1 MPQTRQLVAILSLRK
16 PGFDPNPDHVRYVKE
31 EMAMQQ
37 VFSGYLGLP
46 LSVPFK

>member
-1 MPQTRQLVAILSLRK
+1 MLQTGQLVTILSLRK
-16 PGFDPNPDHVRYVKE
+16 PGFDPNPDHVEFVRE
-31 EMAMQQ
+31 EVATQQ